1 MQRERQTVI
10 DSEKNI
16 NPLFLQLVLSLQ
28 SAAWYQMGKTVSPMS
43 GKIERDLDQA
53 KATIDLLAML
63 QEKTAGNLGKEEK
76 QILDNT
82 VYTLQMNYVDELE
95 KDGGKGDNGSREPAS
110 AAGDTAQKPDDEGPK
125 TAGEDKPSGGSA
137 DRPTED

>member
-1 MQRERQTVI
+1 MS
-10 DSEKNI
+10 DAEKNI

-28 SAAWYQMGKTVSPMS
+28 SAAWYQLGKTVSPIS

-63 QEKTAGNLGKEEK
+63 QEKTKGNLEKEEK

-82 VYTLQMNYVDELE
+82 VYSLQMNYVDELE
-95 KDGGKGDNGSREPAS
+95 KDRGKGDNGSSESPS
-110 AAGDTAQKPDDEGPK
+110 AAADDAPQSAAEG
-125 TAGEDKPSGGSA
+125 SGGGGEEPSSPDEA
-137 DRPTED
+137 DAPLSE

>member
-1 MQRERQTVI
+1 MT

-28 SAAWYQMGKTVSPMS
+28 SAAWYQLGKTVSPIS

-63 QEKTAGNLGKEEK
+63 QEKTAGNLGNEEK

-95 KDGGKGDNGSREPAS
+95 KDKGKGDNGSREPAA
-110 AAGDTAQKPDDEGPK
+110 AAGDAAKKPDPEGPK
-125 TAGEDKPSGGSA
+125 TDGEDKPPAGSA
-137 DRPTED
+137 EPPTED

>member
-1 MQRERQTVI
+1 MT
-10 DSEKNI
+10 DSEKDI

-28 SAAWYQMGKTVSPMS
+28 SAAWYQLGKTVSPIS

-63 QEKTAGNLGKEEK
+63 QQKTTGNLGKEEK

-95 KDGGKGDNGSREPAS
+95 KDKGKGDNGSSEPSTAAPNDVSKTDRE
-110 AAGDTAQKPDDEGPK
+110 GEETG
-125 TAGEDKPSGGSA
+125 GEDRLPGGEA
-137 DRPTED
+137 DGPAQE

>member
-1 MQRERQTVI
+1 MT
-10 DSEKNI
+10 DTEKNI

-28 SAAWYQMGKTVSPMS
+28 SAAWYQLGKTMSPIS
-43 GKIERDLDQA
+43 GKVERDLDQA

-95 KDGGKGDNGSREPAS
+95 KDKGKGDNGSAESPS
-110 AAGDTAQKPDDEGPK
+110 TTGDEAGNT
-125 TAGEDKPSGGSA
+125 EDGDSGGGAKEEPSPGTP
-137 DRPTED
+137 DRPTEE

>member
-1 MQRERQTVI
+1 MT
-10 DSEKNI
+10 DSEEKI

-28 SAAWYQMGKTVSPMS
+28 SAAWYQLGKTVSPLS

-53 KATIDLLAML
+53 KASINLLAML
-63 QEKTAGNLGKEEK
+63 QEKTQGNLGRQEK

-95 KDGGKGDNGSREPAS
+95 KDKGKADKQAEEPAS
-110 AAGDTAQKPDDEGPK
+110 RAGGDAKRTESEGGGEGGEEKPPEES
-125 TAGEDKPSGGSA
+125 TDKPA
-137 DRPTED
+137 EE